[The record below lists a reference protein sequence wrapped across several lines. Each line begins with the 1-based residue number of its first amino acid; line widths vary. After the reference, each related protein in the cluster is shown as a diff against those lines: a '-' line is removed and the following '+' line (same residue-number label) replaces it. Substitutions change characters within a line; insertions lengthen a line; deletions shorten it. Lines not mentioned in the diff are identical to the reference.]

1 MEKIVTYFR
10 NKSFKVDPGNLLM
23 LVYLGLVVALVLL
36 STLSVS

>member
-1 MEKIVTYFR
+1 MEKIVTFFR

-23 LVYLGLVVALVLL
+23 LVYLGLVVALVLF